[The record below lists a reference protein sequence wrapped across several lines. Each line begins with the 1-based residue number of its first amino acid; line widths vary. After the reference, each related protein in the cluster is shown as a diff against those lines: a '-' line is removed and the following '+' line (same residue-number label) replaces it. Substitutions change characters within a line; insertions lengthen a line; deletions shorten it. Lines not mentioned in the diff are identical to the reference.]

1 MWHENHENLSSLRTC
16 LDWAVLSVLVCR
28 EMFRVPVV
36 KEQLKKPLGLEQE
49 WGEVI
54 PHRAYRACGRSV
66 NGPQRAAVHSTTCLI
81 HGM

>member
-16 LDWAVLSVLVCR
+16 WDWAVLSVLVCR

-49 WGEVI
+49 CI
-54 PHRAYRACGRSV
+54 PK
-66 NGPQRAAVHSTTCLI
+66 
-81 HGM
+81 